1 MVGPDLS
8 APMARSQKKW
18 LKRRTGGKSQR
29 IARSERSIGPS
40 SSQKKARVGE
50 RNGGDPGA
58 QPAERQVGGRIR
70 EVREKAAMDGS
81 TEKVDG
87 TRRVAAE
94 VVPAIRTH
102 PPHYAW
108 TVACLF

>member
-8 APMARSQKKW
+8 TPMARGQKEW
-18 LKRRTGGKSQR
+18 LERRTGGKSEWV
-29 IARSERSIGPS
+29 ARSERSIGPS

-58 QPAERQVGGRIR
+58 QPARRQVGGGTR

-94 VVPAIRTH
+94 VVPAIRMH
-102 PPHYAW
+102 PPHYA
-108 TVACLF
+108 

>member
-8 APMARSQKKW
+8 APMARSQKEW
-18 LKRRTGGKSQR
+18 LERRTGGKSQWV
-29 IARSERSIGPS
+29 ARSERSMGPS
-40 SSQKKARVGE
+40 SSQKKTRVGE

-58 QPAERQVGGRIR
+58 QPAGLQVGGGTR

-87 TRRVAAE
+87 T
-94 VVPAIRTH
+94 
-102 PPHYAW
+102 
-108 TVACLF
+108 

>member
-8 APMARSQKKW
+8 APMARGQKE
-18 LKRRTGGKSQR
+18 LLERRTGGKSQWV
-29 IARSERSIGPS
+29 AGSEHSIGPS
-40 SSQKKARVGE
+40 SSQKKTRVGE

-58 QPAERQVGGRIR
+58 QPARRQVGGGTR
-70 EVREKAAMDGS
+70 EVREKAAMNGS

-94 VVPAIRTH
+94 VVPAITTH
-102 PPHYAW
+102 PPHYA
-108 TVACLF
+108 